1 MEAQTVD
8 IIDEKVTE
16 QSIADRPVLR
26 ERRESDDA
34 MIIDSWLRSGLQYPI
49 FTAECGRPPIRLRP
63 PPGLLLS
70 QNRTFLQKILE
81 SAQVLVLADPAD
93 EDHIIGW
100 ICTEAVND
108 GRPACLHFIFVK
120 FNFRR
125 MGMARR
131 LLRESGLPAEC
142 EVSWRTP
149 ALNFFKK
156 YSWTWNPY
164 RSWR

>member
-1 MEAQTVD
+1 MEAQLVD
-8 IIDEKVTE
+8 IINEKPTE

-70 QNRTFLQKILE
+70 TNRSFLQKILPLT
-81 SAQVLVLADPAD
+81 SVAVLCDPED
-93 EDHIIGW
+93 SDHIIGW
-100 ICTEAVND
+100 ICYEED
-108 GRPACLHFIFVK
+108 CLHFIFVK
-120 FNFRR
+120 YNFRR
-125 MGMARR
+125 LGFGAE
-131 LLRESGLPAEC
+131 LLAEADLPEEC

-149 ALNFFKK
+149 ALNFFKN
-156 YSWTWNPY
+156 YEWTWNPY

>member
-1 MEAQTVD
+1 MEAQATD
-8 IIDEKVTE
+8 IIDDQGIER
-16 QSIADRPVLR
+16 SIKNQPVLR
-26 ERRESDDA
+26 QMRESDKA

-49 FTAECGRPPIRLRP
+49 FASDVGRPPIRLKP
-63 PPGLLLS
+63 PHGLLLS

-81 SAQVLVLADPAD
+81 SAQVLVLAAPAD

-100 ICTEAVND
+100 ICSEAVND
-108 GRPACLHFIFVK
+108 GRPACLHFLFVK

-156 YSWTWNPY
+156 YVWTWNPY
-164 RSWR
+164 RSCR

>member
-1 MEAQTVD
+1 MEAQAVD

-26 ERRESDDA
+26 ERRVSDDA

-70 QNRTFLQKILE
+70 TNRTFLQKILPLT
-81 SAQVLVLADPAD
+81 SVAVLCDPED
-93 EDHIIGW
+93 SDHIIGW
-100 ICTEAVND
+100 ICYEED
-108 GRPACLHFIFVK
+108 CLHFIFVK
-120 FNFRR
+120 YNFRR
-125 MGMARR
+125 LGFGNELMA
-131 LLRESGLPAEC
+131 EADLPDEC

>member
-63 PPGLLLS
+63 PHGLLLS
-70 QNRTFLQKILE
+70 PNRTFLQKILPLT
-81 SAQVLVLADPAD
+81 SVAVLCDPED
-93 EDHIIGW
+93 LDHIIGW
-100 ICTEAVND
+100 ICYEED
-108 GRPACLHFIFVK
+108 CLQFIFVK
-120 FNFRR
+120 YNFRR
-125 MGMARR
+125 LGFANELMEKAD
-131 LLRESGLPAEC
+131 LPDEC

>member
-70 QNRTFLQKILE
+70 QNRTFLQKILPLT
-81 SAQVLVLADPAD
+81 SVAVLCDPED
-93 EDHIIGW
+93 SDHIIGW
-100 ICTEAVND
+100 ICYEED
-108 GRPACLHFIFVK
+108 CLHFIFVK
-120 FNFRR
+120 YNFRR
-125 MGMARR
+125 LGFANELMEKAD
-131 LLRESGLPAEC
+131 LPVEG

-156 YSWTWNPY
+156 YVWTWNPY

>member
-70 QNRTFLQKILE
+70 QNRTFLQKILPLT
-81 SAQVLVLADPAD
+81 SVAVLCDPED
-93 EDHIIGW
+93 SDHIIGW
-100 ICTEAVND
+100 ICYEED
-108 GRPACLHFIFVK
+108 CLHFIFVK
-120 FNFRR
+120 YNFRR
-125 MGMARR
+125 LGFANELMEEAD
-131 LLRESGLPAEC
+131 LPVEC

-156 YSWTWNPY
+156 YNWTWNPY

>member
-1 MEAQTVD
+1 MEAQATE
-8 IIDEKVTE
+8 IVTE
-16 QSIADRPVLR
+16 NNTDRSISNQAVLR
-26 ERRESDDA
+26 NQRESDTA

-49 FTAECGRPPIRLRP
+49 FATDVGRPPIRLKP
-63 PPGLLLS
+63 PHGLLLS
-70 QNRTFLQKILE
+70 QNRNFLQKILT
-81 SAQVLVLADPAD
+81 SSQVLVLADPED

-100 ICTEAVND
+100 ICTEMVNN
-108 GRPACLHFIFVK
+108 GLPACLHFIFVK
-120 FNFRR
+120 FNFRK
-125 MGMARR
+125 MGMGKR

-156 YSWTWNPY
+156 NIFTWNPY

>member
-1 MEAQTVD
+1 MEAQAVD

-70 QNRTFLQKILE
+70 QNRTFLQKILP
-81 SAQVLVLADPAD
+81 STSVAVLCDPED
-93 EDHIIGW
+93 SDHIIGW
-100 ICTEAVND
+100 ICYEED
-108 GRPACLHFIFVK
+108 CLHFIFVK
-120 FNFRR
+120 YNFRR
-125 MGMARR
+125 LGFANELMEKADLPVECKR
-131 LLRESGLPAEC
+131 LADACLK
-142 EVSWRTP
+142 
-149 ALNFFKK
+149 FF
-156 YSWTWNPY
+156 
-164 RSWR
+164 

>member
-1 MEAQTVD
+1 MEAQTVE
-8 IIDEKVTE
+8 IVEETSTE
-16 QSIADRPVLR
+16 QSIVDRPVLR

-70 QNRTFLQKILE
+70 TNRTFLQKILPLT
-81 SAQVLVLADPAD
+81 SVTVLADPED
-93 EDHIIGW
+93 TDHIIGW
-100 ICTEAVND
+100 ICYEPD
-108 GRPACLHFIFVK
+108 CLHFIFIK
-120 FNFRR
+120 YNFRR
-125 MGMARR
+125 LGFGRR
-131 LLRESGLPAEC
+131 LMDFANLPEDC

-149 ALNFFKK
+149 ALNFFKN
-156 YSWTWNPY
+156 YEWTWNPY

>member
-8 IIDEKVTE
+8 IIKEKPSDHTVL
-16 QSIADRPVLR
+16 DRPVLR

-63 PPGLLLS
+63 PHGLLLS
-70 QNRTFLQKILE
+70 TNRTFLQKILPLT
-81 SAQVLVLADPAD
+81 SVAVLCDPED
-93 EDHIIGW
+93 SDHIIGW
-100 ICTEAVND
+100 ICYEED
-108 GRPACLHFIFVK
+108 CLHFIFVK
-120 FNFRR
+120 YNFRR
-125 MGMARR
+125 LGFANELMEKAD
-131 LLRESGLPAEC
+131 LLVEC